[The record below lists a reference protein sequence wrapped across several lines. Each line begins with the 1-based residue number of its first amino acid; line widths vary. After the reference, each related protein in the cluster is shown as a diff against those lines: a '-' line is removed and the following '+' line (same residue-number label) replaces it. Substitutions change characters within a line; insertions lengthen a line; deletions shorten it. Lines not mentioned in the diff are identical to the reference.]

1 MNRNVNESRRR
12 SKNELVIRS
21 RKQKFALRTKTVTR
35 AQKNVK
41 T

>member
-21 RKQKFALRTKTVTR
+21 RKRKYALRMKIVTR
-35 AQKNVK
+35 EQKNVK